1 VRVVVLLA
9 ALTLGTTALVIFLG
23 SAVLDQIVPA
33 EPGRIVGIALG
44 ELGNNTRIPRRA
56 LDCTSPDSSPASES
70 CTVAI
75 DGTVLRVDIEYGD
88 AFGQRFRRCDAAFGF
103 TSTACWPI
111 WYAGAGWLRIYALIP
126 TVQPGQ
132 PHETRQWLGPGTV
145 RTLQAPH
152 FEVRA
157 EALQAVRQQYPFDN
171 YFESDWEALITRAS
185 IVPALVIAA
194 LAFRLTIVRPS
205 LREPAVPRLVAP
217 LGSLAA
223 AAICGGTVFAV
234 SWVGLVFAAM
244 RAGLVD

>member
-1 VRVVVLLA
+1 M
-9 ALTLGTTALVIFLG
+9 
-23 SAVLDQIVPA
+23 PA

-44 ELGNNTRIPRRA
+44 ELGNDTRIPRRA
-56 LDCTSPDSSPASES
+56 LDCTSPDSSPTSES
-70 CTVAI
+70 CTIAI
-75 DGTVLRVDIEYGD
+75 DGTVLRVDVEYGD
-88 AFGQRFRRCDAAFGF
+88 PFGLRFLRCDAAYGP
-103 TSTACWPI
+103 TSAACRPG
-111 WYAGAGWLRIYALIP
+111 WYALTGGPPIYALIP

-132 PHETRQWLGPGTV
+132 PHETRQWLGPGSV
-145 RTLQAPH
+145 QTLQAPH
-152 FEVRA
+152 LEVRA
-157 EALQAVRQQYPFDN
+157 EALQALRQQYPFDN
-171 YFESDWEALITRAS
+171 YYESDWMAS
-185 IVPALVIAA
+185 ITTAAILPALVIAA